1 MDTIM
6 NCNKDVLQKLY
17 TNAGI
22 PKKSKKSETFESLN
36 ETISNDKIKKVE
48 KSLKKNKAPRKWQYH

>member
-36 ETISNDKIKKVE
+36 ETISNDKIKKVK
-48 KSLKKNKAPRKWQYH
+48 KSLKMNKAPRKWQYH

>member
-36 ETISNDKIKKVE
+36 ETISNDKIKKVK
-48 KSLKKNKAPRKWQYH
+48 KSLKMNKAPRK